1 MKSNLNSL
9 KQDEDRKATQH
20 ETVKGELREQVHDE
34 IKQRADID
42 EHEKAEI
49 ESVAHELKHKAIHE
63 VSTTEQE
70 VTRARQ
76 FARISQV
83 VDYLFGLVYG
93 LLALLI
99 ALELLGARQGS
110 GFKQF
115 LDTVTY
121 PLVAPFRGLMPD
133 PRVGNF
139 QLMLSYVIGL
149 IVYALIHFAIKG
161 LIRLMA
167 QRPTVI

>member
-76 FARISQV
+76 FARI
-83 VDYLFGLVYG
+83 
-93 LLALLI
+93 
-99 ALELLGARQGS
+99 
-110 GFKQF
+110 